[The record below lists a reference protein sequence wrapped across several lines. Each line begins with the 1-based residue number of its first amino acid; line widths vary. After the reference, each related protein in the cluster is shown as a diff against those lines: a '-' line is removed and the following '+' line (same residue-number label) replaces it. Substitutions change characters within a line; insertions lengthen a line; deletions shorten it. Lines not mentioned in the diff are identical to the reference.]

1 MERLVFLVIK
11 NSQTA
16 VYQSMSVFGW
26 NDEYNYDDS
35 DNNGNTDLTFFD
47 NNKKLPCQDV
57 KRWSVSELLCVHCV
71 GQITMS
77 LLSLTLVNKT

>member
-1 MERLVFLVIK
+1 MTVFMERLVFFVIK

-26 NDEYNYDDS
+26 NDEHNYDDS

-47 NNKKLPCQDV
+47 NNKKPPC
-57 KRWSVSELLCVHCV
+57 HCYH
-71 GQITMS
+71 
-77 LLSLTLVNKT
+77 